1 MLQRS
6 SLERKEFKE
15 DELKLIKKFDVKN
28 LAVIFP
34 ENEASINLH
43 KKCGFRVVGTHERM
57 GKMDGIWRDNIVME
71 RRSTNVGIN

>member
-34 ENEASINLH
+34 ENLNYQQ
-43 KKCGFRVVGTHERM
+43 KKPHTSSKKPFTVGFVLATS
-57 GKMDGIWRDNIVME
+57 KL
-71 RRSTNVGIN
+71 SQ

>member
-28 LAVIFP
+28 LAVI
-34 ENEASINLH
+34 S
-43 KKCGFRVVGTHERM
+43 
-57 GKMDGIWRDNIVME
+57 
-71 RRSTNVGIN
+71 